1 MWDMRA
7 IASALLP
14 KVEVTPNHGSLIL
27 ITSFHTQ
34 INDQQL
40 EASSERF
47 SERRLVICSDILRTP
62 RRFCFRASS
71 RSVSMSHADASAE
84 LWHLQTPY
92 TLGALTGGPSWWRS
106 ELGQLIA

>member
-47 SERRLVICSDILRTP
+47 SERRLVFVQTYFERRAGSALGRRAARLACLMQMHRQSCGICRRHILLER
-62 RRFCFRASS
+62 
-71 RSVSMSHADASAE
+71 
-84 LWHLQTPY
+84 
-92 TLGALTGGPSWWRS
+92 
-106 ELGQLIA
+106 